1 MVACKY
7 CANQDQSGNKQK
19 VAYVLSSYY
28 NPLMIDTGKTDKSGN
43 SIIKLSII
51 KHYNTHMGGVD
62 RVDQQLHGIQVLQK
76 TYPWYKKLAFHLI
89 RQCSLNAQK
98 VYAHDT
104 GSNITFLD
112 FLLSNIKLTFL
123 LTTDI
128 PINPCVAVGED
139 VERLTGRHFPSLVPA
154 GNPETKDRPHKRCRV
169 CYARGK
175 RTAKGHH
182 FKTIYVCKFCPS
194 KPGLH
199 PNECFQVCHIV

>member
-1 MVACKY
+1 MPRV
-7 CANQDQSGNKQK
+7 CA
-19 VAYVLSSYY
+19 
-28 NPLMIDTGKTDKSGN
+28 
-43 SIIKLSII
+43 
-51 KHYNTHMGGVD
+51 HH
-62 RVDQQLHGIQVLQK
+62 
-76 TYPWYKKLAFHLI
+76 
-89 RQCSLNAQK
+89 
-98 VYAHDT
+98 T

-139 VERLTGRHFPSLVPA
+139 VERLTGRHFPSVPA
-154 GNPETKDRPHKRCRV
+154 GNPETKDRLHKRCRV
-169 CYARGK
+169 CYARRK

-199 PNECFQVCHIV
+199 PNECFQVCHTCLDYANVNLFELL